1 MSTPSNSA
9 GSPMQEDNGSVQKQK
24 NANPTENRPFVLK
37 KWNAL
42 AIWAWD
48 VECDTC
54 AICRVH
60 LMEFFHRQGVFKRVR
75 SVIIRPSETPP
86 TSVSRGILTRSLSAR
101 GDADKRRRTVLRRQN
116 AMDVD
121 DDQE

>member
-1 MSTPSNSA
+1 MSS
-9 GSPMQEDNGSVQKQK
+9 
-24 NANPTENRPFVLK
+24 
-37 KWNAL
+37 
-42 AIWAWD
+42 
-48 VECDTC
+48 
-54 AICRVH
+54 
-60 LMEFFHRQGVFKRVR
+60 EFFHRQGVFKRVR

-86 TSVSRGILTRSLSAR
+86 TSISRGILTRSLSAR